1 MFFSV
6 FGAYTLDVIASTGF
20 GMDIDSQK
28 NPDNDFVKYTK
39 KFLNISFTPTLILI
53 RKLKHP
59 CFFFK

>member
-28 NPDNDFVKYTK
+28 KSGQWFCQIY
-39 KFLNISFTPTLILI
+39 
-53 RKLKHP
+53 
-59 CFFFK
+59 